1 MNFTYEELR
10 EIHLALT
17 EGRWLN
23 QNIKDSATKKVE
35 SYIMLSK
42 PNTTKADI
50 EASYVYACKMRDGYA
65 MAQVGLQNHPLKMR
79 EADKLHTVW
88 CERAEELEKQLT
100 ALEQQK

>member
-88 CERAEELEKQLT
+88 WQRAEELEKQLT
-100 ALEQQK
+100 AMEQQT

>member
-88 CERAEELEKQLT
+88 WERAEELEKQLT
-100 ALEQQK
+100 AMEQQT

>member
-1 MNFTYEELR
+1 MNFTYEQLR

-23 QNIKDSATKKVE
+23 QNIKDSAIKKVE

-50 EASYVYACKMRDGYA
+50 EASYIYACKMRDGYA

-88 CERAEELEKQLT
+88 WERAEELEKQLT
-100 ALEQQK
+100 ALEQHK

>member
-50 EASYVYACKMRDGYA
+50 EAALYIYSMTVQLFLQ
-65 MAQVGLQNHPLKMR
+65 QVGLFL
-79 EADKLHTVW
+79 
-88 CERAEELEKQLT
+88 
-100 ALEQQK
+100 

>member
-35 SYIMLSK
+35 SYIMLTK
-42 PNTTKADI
+42 PNASKADI
-50 EASYVYACKMRDGYA
+50 EASYTYACKVREGWA
-65 MAQVGLQNHPLKMR
+65 MAQVYIVNNPLKKR
-79 EADKLHTVW
+79 EAEKYYDEWWK
-88 CERAEELEKQLT
+88 RAYDLEKELT

>member
-35 SYIMLSK
+35 SFIMLSK

-79 EADKLHTVW
+79 EAAKLHTVW
-88 CERAEELEKQLT
+88 WQRAEELEKQLT

>member
-42 PNTTKADI
+42 HNTTTADI

-88 CERAEELEKQLT
+88 WERAEELEKQLT
-100 ALEQQK
+100 AMEQQK

>member
-35 SYIMLSK
+35 SHIMLSK

-88 CERAEELEKQLT
+88 WQRAEELEKQLT
-100 ALEQQK
+100 AVEQQK

>member
-65 MAQVGLQNHPLKMR
+65 MAQVGLQDNPLKMR

-88 CERAEELEKQLT
+88 WQRAEELEKQLT
-100 ALEQQK
+100 AMEQQT

>member
-1 MNFTYEELR
+1 MNFTHEELK

-35 SYIMLSK
+35 SYIMLTK
-42 PNTTKADI
+42 PNANKADI
-50 EASYVYACKMRDGYA
+50 EASYTYACKVRDGWA
-65 MAQVGLQNHPLKMR
+65 MAQVDFVNNPLKKR
-79 EADKLHTVW
+79 EAEKYYDEWWK
-88 CERAEELEKQLT
+88 RAYDLEKELT

>member
-23 QNIKDSATKKVE
+23 QNIKDSAIKKVE

-88 CERAEELEKQLT
+88 WQRAEELEKQLT
-100 ALEQQK
+100 ALEQHK

>member
-42 PNTTKADI
+42 PNTSKADI
-50 EASYVYACKMRDGYA
+50 EASYVYACKMRDGWCE
-65 MAQVGLQNHPLKMR
+65 AQVGLQDNPLKMR
-79 EADKLHTVW
+79 EAEKSYDLWWK
-88 CERAEELEKQLT
+88 RAYDLEKELT

>member
-17 EGRWLN
+17 EGKWLN
-23 QNIKDSATKKVE
+23 QNIKDSATQKVE

-50 EASYVYACKMRDGYA
+50 EASYIYACKMRDGYA

-88 CERAEELEKQLT
+88 WERAEELEKQLT
-100 ALEQQK
+100 AMEQQK

>member
-1 MNFTYEELR
+1 MNFPYEELR

-35 SYIMLSK
+35 SFIMLSK

-50 EASYVYACKMRDGYA
+50 EASYIYACKMRDGYA
-65 MAQVGLQNHPLKMR
+65 MAQVGLQDNPLKMT

-88 CERAEELEKQLT
+88 LERAEELEKQLT
-100 ALEQQK
+100 VLEQN

>member
-23 QNIKDSATKKVE
+23 QNISDSATKKVE

-50 EASYVYACKMRDGYA
+50 EASYIYACKMRDGYA
-65 MAQVGLQNHPLKMR
+65 MAQVGLQDNPLKMR
-79 EADKLHTVW
+79 EAEKYYDECWK
-88 CERAEELEKQLT
+88 RANDLEKELT
-100 ALEQQK
+100 ALEQQT

>member
-79 EADKLHTVW
+79 EADKLRPVW
-88 CERAEELEKQLT
+88 WERAEELEKQLT
-100 ALEQQK
+100 ALEQHK

>member
-17 EGRWLN
+17 EGKWLN
-23 QNIKDSATKKVE
+23 QNIKDSATQKVE

-50 EASYVYACKMRDGYA
+50 EASYIYACKMRDGYA

-88 CERAEELEKQLT
+88 WERAEELEKQLT
-100 ALEQQK
+100 ALEQKQ

>member
-1 MNFTYEELR
+1 MNFTYEQLR

-23 QNIKDSATKKVE
+23 QNIKDSAIKKVE

-88 CERAEELEKQLT
+88 WERAEELEKQLT
-100 ALEQQK
+100 ALEQHK

>member
-35 SYIMLSK
+35 SYIMLTK
-42 PNTTKADI
+42 PNASKADV
-50 EASYVYACKMRDGYA
+50 EASYIHACKMRDGYA
-65 MAQVGLQNHPLKMR
+65 MAQVGLQDNPLKMR
-79 EADKLHTVW
+79 EAEKYYDEWWK
-88 CERAEELEKQLT
+88 RANDLEKELT
-100 ALEQQK
+100 ALEQQT

>member
-1 MNFTYEELR
+1 MNFNYEELR

-23 QNIKDSATKKVE
+23 QNNKDSAIKKVE

-50 EASYVYACKMRDGYA
+50 EASYIYACKMRDSYA
-65 MAQVGLQNHPLKMR
+65 LAQVGLQNNPLKMR

-88 CERAEELEKQLT
+88 WEKAEDLEKQLT
-100 ALEQQK
+100 ALEQRI

>member
-35 SYIMLSK
+35 SYIMLTK
-42 PNTTKADI
+42 PNASKADI
-50 EASYVYACKMRDGYA
+50 EASYTYACKMRDGYA
-65 MAQVGLQNHPLKMR
+65 MAQVGLQDNPLKMR
-79 EADKLHTVW
+79 EAEKYYDEWLK
-88 CERAEELEKQLT
+88 RANDLEKELT
-100 ALEQQK
+100 ALEQQT

>member
-23 QNIKDSATKKVE
+23 QTIKDSATKKVE

-88 CERAEELEKQLT
+88 WERAEELEKQLT
-100 ALEQQK
+100 AMEQQK